1 MLRAC
6 FVGLVFLTFLQKLK
20 LGTWKEQDE
29 MDLLTYLTDT
39 SYRYFWSQKSRGWPV
54 GRVVR
59 AWLIYAHVIRRRLAL
74 HVGRLL
80 HDNDLLLMARLVA
93 FAKSN
98 PTQYT
103 RQAVM
108 DHHLFSLSPSTI
120 QTVPR
125 GFPLL
130 HPLHYHCDG
139 LDAHFDASP
148 PRLSVV
154 NGYLP
159 PPASTLPTLVLFF
172 PCF

>member
-54 GRVVR
+54 GRV
-59 AWLIYAHVIRRRLAL
+59 
-74 HVGRLL
+74 
-80 HDNDLLLMARLVA
+80 LLMARLVA

-103 RQAVM
+103 QQAVM